1 MKYPARLLCALA
13 GAALAGCATTSN
25 RPSATPAQPA
35 AATAAPAPRVQPRP
49 LDEARLNEAKMLK
62 EEQRFLEAA
71 AIYEEQSRLQPEN
84 AELVARQAHMYSSQ
98 ARLEKEPTKA
108 KALNK
113 RARELAERAEKLGT
127 DDPLTPFILQSVQP
141 DGSTRGLVEGEFS
154 SHAEADRL
162 IREGE
167 EAFRV
172 NDFAKARECYQRA
185 AELEPKNYLASLWT
199 GDAYFNARQL
209 EPACEWF
216 RRTISIDPDNETAHR
231 YLADALAKLGRKDE
245 AMNEYIAALLCEPYQ
260 RLTRQHF
267 TAQLRAVAEAKGRK
281 IPRFP
286 GAQVH
291 VDVEKKEIQIQQT
304 DDVVLGAYMLVCA
317 GWRNVDFA
325 KRFPAE
331 KQLRR
336 SLPEEVAGL
345 EFLAG
350 CKSDPKET
358 DPKQVGLEKRW
369 LPVYAAL
376 AALKAEGLLE
386 AYALFERVDA
396 DLAKD
401 YAAYRAEHRD
411 KLERYIRVYW
421 CGFE

>member
-1 MKYPARLLCALA
+1 
-13 GAALAGCATTSN
+13 
-25 RPSATPAQPA
+25 
-35 AATAAPAPRVQPRP
+35 
-49 LDEARLNEAKMLK
+49 MLK
-62 EEQRFLEAA
+62 EEQRYLEAA
-71 AIYEEQSRLQPEN
+71 AIYEEQARLHPEN
-84 AELVARQAHMYSSQ
+84 ADLVARQAHMFSSQ
-98 ARLEKEPTKA
+98 ARQERDPARA

-172 NDFAKARECYQRA
+172 NDFTKARECYQRA

-199 GDAYFNARQL
+199 GDAYFAARQL

-216 RRTISIDPDNETAHR
+216 RRTIAIEPDNETAHR

-245 AMNEYIAALLCEPYQ
+245 AMDEYIAALLCEPYQ

-267 TAQLRAVAEAKGRK
+267 TPQLQAVAEAKGRK

-286 GAQVH
+286 ALQVSIEGKETKLG
-291 VDVEKKEIQIQQT
+291 VDPN
-304 DDVVLGAYMLVCA
+304 DGLLMMAYNICA
-317 GWRNVDFA
+317 LGWRVKDFA
-325 KRFPAE
+325 EVYPKETAP
-331 KQLRR
+331 RR
-336 SLPEEVAGL
+336 SLREEVYAIETML
-345 EFLAG
+345 ETAKDINSG
-350 CKSDPKET
+350 KPEDIAEAH
-358 DPKQVGLEKRW
+358 LERW
-369 LPVYAAL
+369 QPILDAL